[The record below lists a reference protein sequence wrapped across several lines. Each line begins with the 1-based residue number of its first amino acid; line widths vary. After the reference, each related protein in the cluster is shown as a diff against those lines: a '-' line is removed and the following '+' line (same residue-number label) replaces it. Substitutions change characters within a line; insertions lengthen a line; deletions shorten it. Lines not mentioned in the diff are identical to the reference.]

1 MCILALFIIK
11 SNLLDINI
19 VPRPFYNLFLKKVL
33 FSVCCTVFTFVL
45 GKQWTQ
51 IMAQFRLCSNFI
63 LIYIMFYQDIP
74 LLKKVSQCTFMCR
87 EKNYYENL
95 PKNSSSLI
103 LVNQ

>member
-11 SNLLDINI
+11 SNLLDVNI
-19 VPRPFYNLFLKKVL
+19 VPRPFYNLFLKKVF

-63 LIYIMFYQDIP
+63 FDIYIMFYQDIQ
-74 LLKKVSQCTFMCR
+74 LLKKYHSVHLCVGKKIIMKIF
-87 EKNYYENL
+87 
-95 PKNSSSLI
+95 PKIVPL
-103 LVNQ
+103 